1 MKKHLLPALAI
12 LALLPATLSAAPAV
26 HTDSARI
33 TALEQRIA
41 DLENRIAILERNQ
54 SQGSR
59 SNEVIIEHRTGRD
72 PVYVCSIS
80 PFRKTYE
87 ATSHNEGLARAQVRR
102 ACNAEQN
109 AIFCADTN
117 IRCQRYD

>member
-1 MKKHLLPALAI
+1 MKKFLLPAIAI
-12 LALLPATLSAAPAV
+12 LGLLPTHLAAAPAPR
-26 HTDSARI
+26 AEAERI

-54 SQGSR
+54 SQNSR
-59 SNEVIIEHRTGRD
+59 VNEVVIEHRTGRD
-72 PVYVCSIS
+72 PVYVCSLS

-109 AIFCADTN
+109 AIFCADSD
-117 IRCQRYD
+117 IRCRRYD

>member
-12 LALLPATLSAAPAV
+12 LTLLPATLSAAPAV
-26 HTDSARI
+26 SNDSTRI

-59 SNEVIIEHRTGRD
+59 TNEVIIEHRTGRD

-102 ACNAEQN
+102 ACTAEQN

-117 IRCQRYD
+117 ISCRRYD